1 MNKIEEQL
9 NKIKSEGRIGL
20 MTHIVIGYPNLE
32 TSKVLVK
39 AMAEAGIDFIELQI
53 PFSDPV
59 ADGPTI
65 TKANQDSLD
74 HQTSVKQSMELMA
87 EMTKTTEIPLLFMT
101 YFNIVF
107 NYGVKEFCH
116 DASQAGCSGLIIP
129 DIPLEEENEEKFIY
143 HCEENN
149 LIAVRSISPASTDE
163 RLRKN
168 AEVAKG
174 FVYFAGRKGITG
186 SRTDLDPQLLENI
199 ERVKKFFKIP
209 VAVGFGISK
218 SEHLKQLHGKA
229 DMAVIG
235 SALVDIYNQADGDKI
250 LAVKNYLRDLKQ
262 YDKID

>member
-1 MNKIEEQL
+1 MNKIEDQL

-32 TSKVLVK
+32 TSKAMVET
-39 AMAEAGIDFIELQI
+39 MAEAGVDFIELQI

-65 TKANQDSLD
+65 SKANQDSLD
-74 HQTSVKQSMELMA
+74 RQTSVKQSMELMA
-87 EMTKTTEIPLLFMT
+87 EITKTIEIPLLFMT

-116 DASQAGCSGLIIP
+116 DARQAGCSGLIIP
-129 DIPLEEENEEKFIY
+129 DIPLEEENEERFIH
-143 HCEENN
+143 HCEENS
-149 LIAVRSISPASTDE
+149 LIAIRSISPASTDD
-163 RLRKN
+163 RLGEN

-186 SRTDLDPQLLENI
+186 SRTDLDSQLLENI
-199 ERVKKFFKIP
+199 DRVKKFFKIP
-209 VAVGFGISK
+209 LTVGFGLSK
-218 SEHLKQLHGKA
+218 PEHIKQLRGKA
-229 DMAVIG
+229 DVAVIG
-235 SALVDIYNQADGDKI
+235 SALIDVYNQADSDKI
-250 LAVKNYLRDLKQ
+250 LAVKNYLNKLKQ

>member
-1 MNKIEEQL
+1 MNKIEGQL

-32 TSKVLVK
+32 TSKTLVK

-74 HQTSVKQSMELMA
+74 HQTSVKQSMQLMA
-87 EMTKTTEIPLLFMT
+87 EMTKTIEIPLLFMT
-101 YFNIVF
+101 YFNIIF
-107 NYGVKEFCH
+107 NYGVKEFCI
-116 DASQAGCSGLIIP
+116 DACQAGCSGLIIP

-149 LIAVRSISPASTDE
+149 LIAVRSISPASTDD

-168 AEVAKG
+168 AAVAKG

-186 SRTDLDPQLLENI
+186 SQTDLDPNLLENI
-199 ERVKKFFKIP
+199 DRVKKFFKIP
-209 VAVGFGISK
+209 VVVGFGISK
-218 SEHLKQLHGKA
+218 PEHLKQLQGKA
-229 DMAVIG
+229 DVVVIG
-235 SALVDIYNQADGDKI
+235 SALIDIYNQAAGDKI
-250 LAVKNYLRDLKQ
+250 SAVKNYLKELKQ
-262 YDKID
+262 YDKIN

>member
-1 MNKIEEQL
+1 
-9 NKIKSEGRIGL
+9 

-32 TSKVLVK
+32 TSKAMVK
-39 AMAEAGIDFIELQI
+39 TMAEAGVDFIELQI

-65 TKANQDSLD
+65 SEANQDSLN
-74 HQTSVKQSMELMA
+74 HQTSVKQSMELMT
-87 EMTKTTEIPLLFMT
+87 EMTKTIGIPLLFMT

-116 DASQAGCSGLIIP
+116 DTRQTGCSGLIIP
-129 DIPLEEENEEKFIY
+129 DIPMEEENEERFIH

-149 LIAVRSISPASTDE
+149 LIAIRSISPASTDD

-168 AEVAKG
+168 AAVAKG

-186 SRTDLDPQLLENI
+186 SQTDLNPQLLENI

-218 SEHLKQLHGKA
+218 PEHIKQLQGKA
-229 DMAVIG
+229 DVAVIG
-235 SALVDIYNQADGDKI
+235 SALIDVYNQADGDKI
-250 LAVKNYLRDLKQ
+250 PAIKNYLRKLKQ
-262 YDKID
+262 YD